1 MEFTPE
7 QLENLG
13 KSLGKNLEKIGF
25 EIDKSGNIIATSSS
39 KIATALNS
47 GAVNISDATSVFT
60 DVANK
65 LPVIGGILSS
75 FGNVVGDAANYVQG
89 SIDVYTELSKVGG
102 GLSGSLLELRSAATE
117 SRMGFKE
124 FANFVKDNSEVLA
137 GFPGGVAAG
146 TRAVGQFGKDLRET
160 GLDVAFENLG
170 YKTDEI
176 TEFTVKYLAANQRS
190 MRIQNAS
197 REMQIEQ
204 TLVYAKQLSTI
215 SKLTGKNASQMA
227 DELANRKRDGAT
239 QAALRLAEMKGGKGA
254 VQAYEAAQT
263 ALEKSPGVVQDL
275 MDDLLQTGVPMTDA
289 TKNFAALNGEAYA
302 LLQEAAAATKRG
314 DTAEAQ
320 RLAEEAAAQTAAFAQ
335 SEQGLTIATLSQV
348 SEVAKVQADSLSE
361 IGTVID
367 AVKSN
372 MDALEAATGDSDEFL
387 RAWNTS
393 VGNITSK
400 VDQQADGLVEGTN
413 ILRVVN
419 DTNRELT
426 EANIELQRKVQGA
439 LVNVEL
445 GATDFAARYS
455 QDVSGVGNN
464 TVDAIAASIDNL
476 ISDSVSPKD
485 IVTALQEDKAKRD
498 ELKIS
503 DEEFAKLETYA
514 NLLEKNGAEN
524 LSQVQNLYK
533 ELEHILTLEPK
544 DEDPDTQKAMQQ
556 FINELNVKK
565 QNEAKQVMQ
574 IEAEVIE
581 SIKDNPPP
589 DYRPADDDTAKV
601 EDVSDV
607 PAKVPLL
614 TPIVQK
620 EPDFDITNP
629 KNIDLALKQE
639 NFNVSLPTM
648 DVDLTDKIQY
658 KNLAITEIKPEQYLD
673 IQEPQLQQIEA
684 NYEVINRE
692 QEIIVANYDVINR
705 EQETIEAN
713 YIVKQPQT
721 TVIDPSIQIK
731 ETEPI
736 ELDQNDFVKLARF
749 TPVEIDQEQIAKVN
763 EFQPTE
769 VDASQLISLDTTP
782 VNEQLQLDL
791 DSKDADAQEIAS
803 VLENIK
809 QSYGSEVAE
818 DSNKLLN
825 ELLTTGIPVS
835 EESQSF
841 SLENP
846 EIYTQLSDAIGMIQ
860 DNESN
865 YKLPNTKDLFV
876 KDTFDM
882 KKIDEL
888 ITSSNQ
894 TNDLLSQLIES
905 MSISKSNNSVS
916 KDEAIVK
923 VLNDLNTATRELVDI
938 NTRTMN
944 LNQKS
949 LNLAKENTMYA

>member
-13 KSLGKNLEKIGF
+13 KSAEKLGLA
-25 EIDKSGNIIATSSS
+25 IDKSGNIIATSSS

-60 DVANK
+60 DVASK
-65 LPVIGGILSS
+65 LPVIGGILAS
-75 FGNVVGDAANYVQG
+75 FGSVVGDAANYVQG

-146 TRAVGQFGKDLRET
+146 TKAVGQFGQDLRET

-455 QDVSGVGNN
+455 QDVSGVGNA
-464 TVDAIAASIDNL
+464 TVDDIAASIDNL
-476 ISDSVSPKD
+476 IPDSVSPKD

-498 ELKIS
+498 ELGIS
-503 DEEFAKLETYA
+503 DETFAKLETYA

-533 ELEHILTLEPK
+533 ELEPILTLEPK
-544 DEDPDTQKAMQQ
+544 DGDVDTQNLMQQ
-556 FINELNVKK
+556 FINELNFKK
-565 QNEAKQVMQ
+565 QNEADQVMQ

-589 DYRPADDDTAKV
+589 DYRPTTDDDTAKV
-601 EDVSDV
+601 EDVSNV
-607 PAKVPLL
+607 PTEVPLS

-639 NFNVSLPTM
+639 NFNVSVPTM

-658 KNLAITEIKPEQYLD
+658 KNLAITEIKPEQYLN

-692 QEIIVANYDVINR
+692 QETIVANYDVINR
-705 EQETIEAN
+705 EQETIVAN
-713 YIVKQPQT
+713 YVVKQPQT
-721 TVIDPSIQIK
+721 TLIDSNIQVK

-846 EIYTQLSDAIGMIQ
+846 EIYTQLSDAIGMFQ

-894 TNDLLSQLIES
+894 TNNLLSQLIES

-944 LNQKS
+944 LNRKS